1 MTEADSTLADGSNR
15 PVFSVGELSQALKR
29 VVEGEFAWVSVRG
42 EVSGFK
48 RAASGHLYFALKDS
62 DAVLDAVCWRGVAGR
77 LGIAP
82 EDGLEVIATG
92 KISTYPGRS
101 RYQIVVE
108 RLELSGAGALLALLE
123 ARKKALAEEGL
134 FDEARKRELPY
145 LPETVGVVT
154 SPTGA
159 VIRDILH
166 RIEDRFPRRVLVWPV
181 KVQGAGA
188 AEEIAAAIAGFS
200 RLDAGGPILRPDVL
214 IVARG
219 GGSLEDL
226 WAFNEEVVVRAAA
239 ASEIPLISAVG
250 HETDVTLIDLAA
262 DRRAPTPTA
271 AAEVAVPVRA
281 DLLERTQSLEHRL
294 GASLRRQIAERRTRI
309 DGLGRGL
316 PAARD
321 RLTTAGQRLD
331 DWSERL
337 AREAR
342 GRLAAERQAVDRL
355 RPLRPRQL
363 LALKRQQL
371 AHAAG
376 RLVADRPTGRIAQ
389 ARQASEMLAERLARA
404 GRAAV
409 SERAARIETAARLLE
424 GYSYR
429 GVLARGFAVVRD
441 QRERPLTS
449 AATVRSGAALS
460 LEFHDGRAAA
470 RAAGRPKPRKSKS
483 GERRKAARLRC
494 YSPGNAPNLDTP
506 PHAVGFAPSAWGGCV
521 DTYESDVSRRFRTS
535 GRPPY
540 GREGSRSE
548 ERD

>member
-1 MTEADSTLADGSNR
+1 MTEADGTPADGSNR
-15 PVFSVGELSQALKR
+15 PIFTVGELSQALKR

-48 RAASGHLYFALKDS
+48 RAASGHLYFSLKDS

-82 EDGLEVIATG
+82 EDGLEVVATG
-92 KISTYPGRS
+92 KLSTYPGRS

-134 FDEARKRELPY
+134 FDEARKRALPY

-181 KVQGAGA
+181 TVQGAGA
-188 AEEIAAAIAGFS
+188 AEEIAAAIEGFN
-200 RLDAGGPILRPDVL
+200 RLEPGGPIPRPDVL

-239 ASEIPLISAVG
+239 ASEIPLMSAVG
-250 HETDVTLIDLAA
+250 HETDLTLIDLAA
-262 DRRAPTPTA
+262 DCRAPTPTA
-271 AAEVAVPVRA
+271 AAEIAVPVRA
-281 DLLERTQSLEHRL
+281 DLLERTQSLAHRL
-294 GASLRRQIAERRTRI
+294 GVSLRRQIAERRARI
-309 DGLGRGL
+309 DGLARGL

-321 RLTTAGQRLD
+321 RLATAGQRLD

-337 AREAR
+337 ARGAR

-376 RLVADRPTGRIAQ
+376 RLTADRPTGRIAQ
-389 ARQASEMLAERLARA
+389 IRQASETLAERLARA
-404 GRAAV
+404 GKAAV

-424 GYSYR
+424 SYSYR
-429 GVLARGFAVVRD
+429 GVLARGYAVVRD

-449 AATVRSGAALS
+449 AAAVKSGAALS
-460 LEFHDGRAAA
+460 LEFQDGRTPA
-470 RAAGRPKPRKSKS
+470 RAAGKPRPRKPKS
-483 GERRKAARLRC
+483 E
-494 YSPGNAPNLDTP
+494 NDE
-506 PHAVGFAPSAWGGCV
+506 GGQA
-521 DTYESDVSRRFRTS
+521 SLL
-535 GRPPY
+535 
-540 GREGSRSE
+540 
-548 ERD
+548 

>member
-1 MTEADSTLADGSNR
+1 MATAEGSAADGGNR
-15 PVFSVGELSQALKR
+15 PVFTVGELSQALKR

-48 RAASGHLYFALKDS
+48 RAASGHLYFSLKDA
-62 DAVLDAVCWRGVAGR
+62 DAVLDAVCWRGAAGR
-77 LGIAP
+77 LGTLP
-82 EDGLEVIATG
+82 EDGLEVVATG

-123 ARKKALAEEGL
+123 KRKKELAAEGL
-134 FDEARKRELPY
+134 FDEARRQALPY
-145 LPETVGVVT
+145 LPETIGVVT

-181 KVQGAGA
+181 TVQGTGA
-188 AEEIAAAIAGFS
+188 ADEVAAAIAGFN
-200 RLDAGGPILRPDVL
+200 RLEAGGPVPRPNVL

-226 WAFNEEVVVRAAA
+226 WAFNEEAVVRAAA
-239 ASEIPLISAVG
+239 ASAIPLISAVG

-271 AAEVAVPVRA
+271 AAEMAVPVRA
-281 DLLERTQSLEHRL
+281 DLLERTGTLEHRL
-294 GASLRRQIAERRTRI
+294 GASFRRLLAERRARI
-309 DGLGRGL
+309 EGLGRGL

-321 RLTTAGQRLD
+321 RLTAAGQRLD

-337 AREAR
+337 GRGVR
-342 GRLAAERQAVDRL
+342 GRLATQRQAVERL

-371 AHAAG
+371 GH
-376 RLVADRPTGRIAQ
+376 
-389 ARQASEMLAERLARA
+389 ASERLSAERLAERIGDARELTNLLSRRLGHATQATLGARRA
-404 GRAAV
+404 RV
-409 SERAARIETAARLLE
+409 ETAGRLLE

-429 GVLARGFAVVRD
+429 GVLARGYAVVRD
-441 QRERPLTS
+441 EREWPVTR
-449 AATVRSGAALS
+449 AAAVKSGAALS

-470 RAAGRPKPRKSKS
+470 LATGRTK
-483 GERRKAARLRC
+483 RRKRE
-494 YSPGNAPNLDTP
+494 P
-506 PHAVGFAPSAWGGCV
+506 
-521 DTYESDVSRRFRTS
+521 ESDDGGQTS
-535 GRPPY
+535 LL
-540 GREGSRSE
+540 
-548 ERD
+548 

>member
-1 MTEADSTLADGSNR
+1 MTEADGTPADGSNR
-15 PVFSVGELSQALKR
+15 PVFTVGELSQALKR

-62 DAVLDAVCWRGVAGR
+62 DAVLDAVCWRGVSGR

-82 EDGLEVIATG
+82 EDGLEVVATG
-92 KISTYPGRS
+92 KLSTYPGRS

-145 LPETVGVVT
+145 LPERVGVVT

-166 RIEDRFPRRVLVWPV
+166 RIEDRFPRRVLVWSV
-181 KVQGAGA
+181 KVQGTGA
-188 AEEIAAAIAGFS
+188 AEEIAATIEGFN
-200 RLDAGGPILRPDVL
+200 RLDASGGIPRPDVL

-271 AAEVAVPVRA
+271 AAEIAVPVRA
-281 DLLERTQSLEHRL
+281 DLLERTQSLDHRL

-309 DGLGRGL
+309 DGLARGL

-337 AREAR
+337 ARGAR

-376 RLVADRPTGRIAQ
+376 RLAADRPTGRIAQ
-389 ARQASEMLAERLARA
+389 ARQASETLAERLARA

-409 SERAARIETAARLLE
+409 SERTARIETAARLLE
-424 GYSYR
+424 SYSYR
-429 GVLARGFAVVRD
+429 GVLARGYAVVRD

-449 AATVRSGAALS
+449 AAAVKSGAALS
-460 LEFHDGRAAA
+460 LEFQDGRTTA
-470 RAAGRPKPRKSKS
+470 RAASKPKPRKPKS
-483 GERRKAARLRC
+483 E
-494 YSPGNAPNLDTP
+494 NNE
-506 PHAVGFAPSAWGGCV
+506 GGQA
-521 DTYESDVSRRFRTS
+521 SLL
-535 GRPPY
+535 
-540 GREGSRSE
+540 
-548 ERD
+548 

>member
-1 MTEADSTLADGSNR
+1 MTEADGTPGDGSNR
-15 PVFSVGELSQALKR
+15 PIFTVGELSQALKR
-29 VVEGEFAWVSVRG
+29 VVEGEFAWVRVRG

-48 RAASGHLYFALKDS
+48 RAASGHLYFSLKDS

-82 EDGLEVIATG
+82 EDGLEVVATG
-92 KISTYPGRS
+92 KLSTYPGRS

-166 RIEDRFPRRVLVWPV
+166 RIEDRFPRWVLVWPV
-181 KVQGAGA
+181 KVQGTGA
-188 AEEIAAAIAGFS
+188 AEEIAAAIEGFN
-200 RLDAGGPILRPDVL
+200 RLDAGGPIPRPDVL

-271 AAEVAVPVRA
+271 AAEIAVPVRA
-281 DLLERTQSLEHRL
+281 DLLERTHSLDHRL
-294 GASLRRQIAERRTRI
+294 GASLRRQIAERRARI
-309 DGLGRGL
+309 DGLARGL
-316 PAARD
+316 PTARD

-337 AREAR
+337 ARGAR

-376 RLVADRPTGRIAQ
+376 RLAADRPTGRIAQ

-404 GRAAV
+404 GRVAV
-409 SERAARIETAARLLE
+409 SERSARVETAARLLE
-424 GYSYR
+424 SYSYR
-429 GVLARGFAVVRD
+429 GVLARGYAVVRD

-449 AATVRSGAALS
+449 AAAVKSGATLS
-460 LEFHDGRAAA
+460 LEFQDGRTTA
-470 RAAGRPKPRKSKS
+470 RAAGKPQPRKPKS
-483 GERRKAARLRC
+483 E
-494 YSPGNAPNLDTP
+494 NDE
-506 PHAVGFAPSAWGGCV
+506 GGQA
-521 DTYESDVSRRFRTS
+521 SLL
-535 GRPPY
+535 
-540 GREGSRSE
+540 
-548 ERD
+548 

>member
-1 MTEADSTLADGSNR
+1 MTEADTTPADGSNR
-15 PVFSVGELSQALKR
+15 PVFTVGELSQALKR

-48 RAASGHLYFALKDS
+48 RAASGHLYFSLKDS

-82 EDGLEVIATG
+82 EDGLEVVATG
-92 KISTYPGRS
+92 KLSTYPGRS

-134 FDEARKRELPY
+134 FDEARKRALPY
-145 LPETVGVVT
+145 LPERVGVVT

-166 RIEDRFPRRVLVWPV
+166 RLHDRFPRRVLVWPV

-188 AEEIAAAIAGFS
+188 AEEITAAIEGFN
-200 RLDAGGPILRPDVL
+200 RLDPGGPIPRPDLL

-271 AAEVAVPVRA
+271 AAEIAVPVRA
-281 DLLERTQSLEHRL
+281 DLLERTQSLDHRL
-294 GASLRRQIAERRTRI
+294 GASLRRQIAERRTRV

-316 PAARD
+316 PTARD

-337 AREAR
+337 ARGAR
-342 GRLAAERQAVDRL
+342 GRLAAERQAIDRL

-376 RLVADRPTGRIAQ
+376 RLAADRPTGRIAQ
-389 ARQASEMLAERLARA
+389 ARQASETLAERLARA

-409 SERAARIETAARLLE
+409 SERAVRVETAARLLE

-429 GVLARGFAVVRD
+429 GVLARGYAVVRD

-449 AATVRSGAALS
+449 AAAVKSGAALS
-460 LEFHDGRAAA
+460 LEFHDGRTTA
-470 RAAGRPKPRKSKS
+470 RAASKPKPRKPKS
-483 GERRKAARLRC
+483 E
-494 YSPGNAPNLDTP
+494 NNE
-506 PHAVGFAPSAWGGCV
+506 GGQA
-521 DTYESDVSRRFRTS
+521 SLL
-535 GRPPY
+535 
-540 GREGSRSE
+540 
-548 ERD
+548 

>member
-1 MTEADSTLADGSNR
+1 MTEADGTPADGSNR
-15 PVFSVGELSQALKR
+15 PIFTVGELSQALKR

-48 RAASGHLYFALKDS
+48 RAASGHLYFSLKDS

-77 LGIAP
+77 LGTAP
-82 EDGLEVIATG
+82 EDGLEVVATG
-92 KISTYPGRS
+92 KLSTYPGRS

-123 ARKKALAEEGL
+123 ARKKALAAEGL
-134 FDEARKRELPY
+134 FDEARKRDLPY

-188 AEEIAAAIAGFS
+188 AEEIAAAIEGFN
-200 RLDAGGPILRPDVL
+200 RLDAGRPVPRPDVL

-271 AAEVAVPVRA
+271 AAEIAVPVRA
-281 DLLERTQSLEHRL
+281 DLLERTQSLDRRL

-309 DGLGRGL
+309 DGLARGL

-321 RLTTAGQRLD
+321 RLATAGQRLD

-337 AREAR
+337 ARGAR
-342 GRLAAERQAVDRL
+342 GRLAAQRQAVGRL

-371 AHAAG
+371 THAAG
-376 RLVADRPTGRIAQ
+376 RLAADRPTARIVQ
-389 ARQASEMLAERLARA
+389 ARQASEALAERLARA
-404 GRAAV
+404 GRAAL
-409 SERAARIETAARLLE
+409 SERAGRVETASRLLE
-424 GYSYR
+424 SYSYR

-449 AATVRSGAALS
+449 AAGVKSGTALS

-470 RAAGRPKPRKSKS
+470 RAAGKPKPRTAKS
-483 GERRKAARLRC
+483 E
-494 YSPGNAPNLDTP
+494 ND
-506 PHAVGFAPSAWGGCV
+506 GG
-521 DTYESDVSRRFRTS
+521 
-535 GRPPY
+535 GQ
-540 GREGSRSE
+540 GSLL
-548 ERD
+548 

>member
-1 MTEADSTLADGSNR
+1 MTEADGTPAEGSNR
-15 PVFSVGELSQALKR
+15 PIFTVGELSQALKR

-48 RAASGHLYFALKDS
+48 RAASGHLYFSLKDS

-82 EDGLEVIATG
+82 EDGLEVVATG
-92 KISTYPGRS
+92 KLSTYPGRS

-134 FDEARKRELPY
+134 FDEARKRALPY
-145 LPETVGVVT
+145 LPERVGVVT

-166 RIEDRFPRRVLVWPV
+166 RLRDRFPRRVLVWPV

-188 AEEIAAAIAGFS
+188 EEEIAAAIEGFN
-200 RLDAGGPILRPDVL
+200 RLDAGGPIPRPDVL

-271 AAEVAVPVRA
+271 AAEIAVPVRA
-281 DLLERTQSLEHRL
+281 DLLERTQSLDHRL
-294 GASLRRQIAERRTRI
+294 GASLRRQIAERRARI
-309 DGLGRGL
+309 DGLARGL

-331 DWSERL
+331 DRSERL
-337 AREAR
+337 ARGAR
-342 GRLAAERQAVDRL
+342 GRLAAERRAVDRL

-376 RLVADRPTGRIAQ
+376 RLAADRPTGRIAQ

-409 SERAARIETAARLLE
+409 SERTARIETAARLLE
-424 GYSYR
+424 SYSYR
-429 GVLARGFAVVRD
+429 GVLARGYAVVRD

-449 AATVRSGAALS
+449 AAAVQSGAMLS
-460 LEFHDGRAAA
+460 LEFQDGRTAA
-470 RAAGRPKPRKSKS
+470 RAAGKPKPRKPKS
-483 GERRKAARLRC
+483 E
-494 YSPGNAPNLDTP
+494 NDE
-506 PHAVGFAPSAWGGCV
+506 GGQA
-521 DTYESDVSRRFRTS
+521 SLL
-535 GRPPY
+535 
-540 GREGSRSE
+540 
-548 ERD
+548 

>member
-1 MTEADSTLADGSNR
+1 MTEADAALADGSNR
-15 PVFSVGELSQALKR
+15 PILSVGELSQALKR

-48 RAASGHLYFALKDS
+48 RAASGHLYFSLKDA

-77 LGIAP
+77 LGLAP
-82 EDGLEVIATG
+82 EDGLEVVATG

-123 ARKKALAEEGL
+123 ARKKALAAEGL
-134 FDEARKRELPY
+134 FDEARKRDLPY

-188 AEEIAAAIAGFS
+188 AEEIAAAIEGFN
-200 RLDAGGPILRPDVL
+200 RLDAGAAVPRPDVL

-239 ASEIPLISAVG
+239 ASDIPLISAVG

-271 AAEVAVPVRA
+271 AAEMAVPVRA
-281 DLLERTQSLEHRL
+281 DLLERTQTLEHRL
-294 GASLRRQIAERRTRI
+294 GASLRRSIAERRARI
-309 DGLGRGL
+309 DGLARGL

-321 RLTTAGQRLD
+321 RLATAGQRLD

-337 AREAR
+337 ARGAR

-371 AHAAG
+371 VHASQN
-376 RLVADRPTGRIAQ
+376 L
-389 ARQASEMLAERLARA
+389 SAERLAARLGQARRTTDVLSERLGRA
-404 GRAAV
+404 ARAAV
-409 SERAARIETAARLLE
+409 SERAGRVETAARLLE

-429 GVLARGFAVVRD
+429 GVLARGYAVVRD

-449 AATVRSGAALS
+449 VAEVKSGAALS

-470 RAAGRPKPRKSKS
+470 RAAGKPKPRKT
-483 GERRKAARLRC
+483 
-494 YSPGNAPNLDTP
+494 APEPDDNGQSSLL
-506 PHAVGFAPSAWGGCV
+506 
-521 DTYESDVSRRFRTS
+521 
-535 GRPPY
+535 
-540 GREGSRSE
+540 
-548 ERD
+548 

>member
-1 MTEADSTLADGSNR
+1 MTEADATLADGSNR
-15 PVFSVGELSQALKR
+15 PVLTVGELSQALKR

-77 LGIAP
+77 LGITP

-108 RLELSGAGALLALLE
+108 RLEVSGAGALLALLE
-123 ARKKALAEEGL
+123 ARKKALAAEGL

-188 AEEIAAAIAGFS
+188 AEEIAAAIAGFN
-200 RLDAGGPILRPDVL
+200 RLDAGAAVPRPDVL

-239 ASEIPLISAVG
+239 ASEIPLIAAVG

-271 AAEVAVPVRA
+271 AAEIAVPVRA
-281 DLLERTQSLEHRL
+281 DLLERTRTLEHRL
-294 GASLRRQIAERRTRI
+294 GASFRRLLAERRARI
-309 DGLGRGL
+309 DGLARGL

-321 RLTTAGQRLD
+321 RLATASQRLD

-342 GRLAAERQAVDRL
+342 GRLAAERQAVGRL

-371 AHAAG
+371 AHAGG
-376 RLVADRPTGRIAQ
+376 RLAADRPAARIAQ
-389 ARQASEMLAERLARA
+389 ARQASEALAERLARA
-404 GRAAV
+404 GRAAL
-409 SERAARIETAARLLE
+409 SERAGRVETAARLLE
-424 GYSYR
+424 SYSYR

-441 QRERPLTS
+441 RRERPLTS
-449 AATVRSGAALS
+449 VAEVKSGAALS

-470 RAAGRPKPRKSKS
+470 QAAGRPKPRKAKP
-483 GERRKAARLRC
+483 E
-494 YSPGNAPNLDTP
+494 NDE
-506 PHAVGFAPSAWGGCV
+506 GGQA
-521 DTYESDVSRRFRTS
+521 SLL
-535 GRPPY
+535 
-540 GREGSRSE
+540 
-548 ERD
+548 

>member
-1 MTEADSTLADGSNR
+1 MTEADAALADGSNR
-15 PVFSVGELSQALKR
+15 PILSVGELSQALKR

-48 RAASGHLYFALKDS
+48 RAASGHLYFSLKDA

-77 LGIAP
+77 LGLAP
-82 EDGLEVIATG
+82 EDGLEVVATG

-123 ARKKALAEEGL
+123 ARKKALAAEGL
-134 FDEARKRELPY
+134 FDEARKRDLPY

-188 AEEIAAAIAGFS
+188 AEEIAAAIEGFS
-200 RLDAGGPILRPDVL
+200 RLEPGGEAPCPDVL

-226 WAFNEEVVVRAAA
+226 WAFNEEIVVRAAA

-262 DRRAPTPTA
+262 DRRSPTPTA
-271 AAEVAVPVRA
+271 AAEMAVPVRA
-281 DLLERTQSLEHRL
+281 DLLERTQTLEHRL
-294 GASLRRQIAERRTRI
+294 GASLRRSITERRARI
-309 DGLGRGL
+309 DGLARGL

-321 RLTTAGQRLD
+321 RLATAGQRLD

-337 AREAR
+337 ARGAR

-371 AHAAG
+371 VHASQN
-376 RLVADRPTGRIAQ
+376 L
-389 ARQASEMLAERLARA
+389 SAERLAARLGQARRTTDVLSERLGRA
-404 GRAAV
+404 ARAAV
-409 SERAARIETAARLLE
+409 SERAGRVETAARLLE

-449 AATVRSGAALS
+449 VAEVKSGAALS

-470 RAAGRPKPRKSKS
+470 RAAGKPNLRKS
-483 GERRKAARLRC
+483 
-494 YSPGNAPNLDTP
+494 APEPDDN
-506 PHAVGFAPSAWGGCV
+506 GQ
-521 DTYESDVSRRFRTS
+521 
-535 GRPPY
+535 
-540 GREGSRSE
+540 GSLL
-548 ERD
+548 

>member
-1 MTEADSTLADGSNR
+1 MTEADTTLADGDNR
-15 PVFSVGELSQALKR
+15 PIFTVGELSQALKR

-48 RAASGHLYFALKDS
+48 RAASGHLYFSLKDA

-82 EDGLEVIATG
+82 EDGIEVVATG

-123 ARKKALAEEGL
+123 ARKKALAAEGL
-134 FDEARKRELPY
+134 FDEARKRGLPY

-181 KVQGAGA
+181 KVQGTGA
-188 AEEIAAAIAGFS
+188 AEEIAAAIEGFN
-200 RLDAGGPILRPDVL
+200 RLDAGGPVPRPDVL

-239 ASEIPLISAVG
+239 ASEIPLIAAVG

-271 AAEVAVPVRA
+271 AAELAVPVRA
-281 DLLERTQSLEHRL
+281 DLLERTRSLEHRL
-294 GASLRRQIAERRTRI
+294 GASLRRQIAERHTRI

-337 AREAR
+337 ARGAR
-342 GRLAAERQAVDRL
+342 GRLAAQRQAVGRL
-355 RPLRPRQL
+355 RPLKPRQL
-363 LALKRQQL
+363 LTLKRQQL
-371 AHAAG
+371 THAAG
-376 RLVADRPTGRIAQ
+376 RLAAGHPATRIEWERRGVDQLAGRL
-389 ARQASEMLAERLARA
+389 RHA
-404 GRAAV
+404 GRAAL
-409 SERAARIETAARLLE
+409 SEGAARVETAARLLE

-429 GVLARGFAVVRD
+429 GVLARGYAVVRD
-441 QRERPLTS
+441 ERERPLTR
-449 AATVRSGAALS
+449 AAEVKSGAALS

-470 RAAGRPKPRKSKS
+470 RAAGKPKPRKT
-483 GERRKAARLRC
+483 ARDEDDN
-494 YSPGNAPNLDTP
+494 GQ
-506 PHAVGFAPSAWGGCV
+506 
-521 DTYESDVSRRFRTS
+521 
-535 GRPPY
+535 
-540 GREGSRSE
+540 GSLL
-548 ERD
+548 

>member
-1 MTEADSTLADGSNR
+1 MTEADGTPADGSNR
-15 PVFSVGELSQALKR
+15 PIFTVGELSQALKR

-77 LGIAP
+77 LGTAP
-82 EDGLEVIATG
+82 EDGLEVVATG
-92 KISTYPGRS
+92 KLSTYPGRS

-134 FDEARKRELPY
+134 FDEARKRDLPY

-166 RIEDRFPRRVLVWPV
+166 RLRDRFPRRVLVWPV

-188 AEEIAAAIAGFS
+188 AEEIAAAIEGFN
-200 RLDAGGPILRPDVL
+200 RLDAGRPVPRPDVL

-271 AAEVAVPVRA
+271 AAEIAVPVRA
-281 DLLERTQSLEHRL
+281 DLLERTQSLDHRL
-294 GASLRRQIAERRTRI
+294 SASLRRQFAERRARI

-321 RLTTAGQRLD
+321 RLTTASQRLD

-337 AREAR
+337 ARGAR
-342 GRLAAERQAVDRL
+342 GRLAAQRQAVGRL

-363 LALKRQQL
+363 LALKHQQL
-371 AHAAG
+371 THAAG
-376 RLVADRPTGRIAQ
+376 RLAADRPTARIVL
-389 ARQASEMLAERLARA
+389 ARQASEALAERLARA
-404 GRAAV
+404 GRAAL
-409 SERAARIETAARLLE
+409 SERAGRVETASRLLE
-424 GYSYR
+424 SYSYR

-449 AATVRSGAALS
+449 AAGVKSGTALS

-470 RAAGRPKPRKSKS
+470 RAAGKPKPRTAKS
-483 GERRKAARLRC
+483 E
-494 YSPGNAPNLDTP
+494 ND
-506 PHAVGFAPSAWGGCV
+506 GG
-521 DTYESDVSRRFRTS
+521 
-535 GRPPY
+535 GQ
-540 GREGSRSE
+540 GSLL
-548 ERD
+548 

>member
-1 MTEADSTLADGSNR
+1 MPGS
-15 PVFSVGELSQALKR
+15 AC
-29 VVEGEFAWVSVRG
+29 AG

-62 DAVLDAVCWRGVAGR
+62 TRCSICWRGVAGR
-77 LGIAP
+77 LGTAP
-82 EDGLEVIATG
+82 EDGLEVVATG
-92 KISTYPGRS
+92 KLSTYPGRS

-134 FDEARKRELPY
+134 FDEARKRDLPY

-166 RIEDRFPRRVLVWPV
+166 RIEDRFPRKVLVWPV

-188 AEEIAAAIAGFS
+188 AEEIAAAIEGFN
-200 RLDAGGPILRPDVL
+200 RLDAGRPVPRPDVL

-262 DRRAPTPTA
+262 DCRAPTPTA
-271 AAEVAVPVRA
+271 AAEIAVPVRA

-294 GASLRRQIAERRTRI
+294 SASLRRQFAERRARI

-321 RLTTAGQRLD
+321 RLTTASQRLD

-337 AREAR
+337 ARGAR
-342 GRLAAERQAVDRL
+342 GRLAAQRQAVGRL

-371 AHAAG
+371 THAAG
-376 RLVADRPTGRIAQ
+376 RLAADRPTARIVQ
-389 ARQASEMLAERLARA
+389 ARQASEALAERLARA
-404 GRAAV
+404 GRAAL
-409 SERAARIETAARLLE
+409 SERAGRVETASRLLE
-424 GYSYR
+424 SYSYR

-449 AATVRSGAALS
+449 AAGVKSGTALS

-470 RAAGRPKPRKSKS
+470 RAAGKPKPRTAKS
-483 GERRKAARLRC
+483 E
-494 YSPGNAPNLDTP
+494 ND
-506 PHAVGFAPSAWGGCV
+506 GG
-521 DTYESDVSRRFRTS
+521 
-535 GRPPY
+535 GQ
-540 GREGSRSE
+540 GSLL
-548 ERD
+548 

>member
-29 VVEGEFAWVSVRG
+29 VVEGEFAWVCVRG

-62 DAVLDAVCWRGVAGR
+62 DAVLDAVCWRGVAGK

-226 WAFNEEVVVRAAA
+226 WAFNEEVVVRARSRERNPADIRRGTRDRRDPDRPRRGPPGADAHRRRRGGRAGACRPAGAHAVSGTSAGRVAPPANRRAA
-239 ASEIPLISAVG
+239 
-250 HETDVTLIDLAA
+250 HA
-262 DRRAPTPTA
+262 DRRARARSAGGAGPAHDCGPTA
-271 AAEVAVPVRA
+271 RRLVGTARA
-281 DLLERTQSLEHRL
+281 
-294 GASLRRQIAERRTRI
+294 G
-309 DGLGRGL
+309 G
-316 PAARD
+316 
-321 RLTTAGQRLD
+321 
-331 DWSERL
+331 
-337 AREAR
+337 REA
-342 GRLAAERQAVDRL
+342 GSTAERQAVDRL

-449 AATVRSGAALS
+449 AATVKSGAALS

-470 RAAGRPKPRKSKS
+470 RAAGRPRPRRAKSENDGS
-483 GERRKAARLRC
+483 GQASL
-494 YSPGNAPNLDTP
+494 L
-506 PHAVGFAPSAWGGCV
+506 
-521 DTYESDVSRRFRTS
+521 
-535 GRPPY
+535 
-540 GREGSRSE
+540 
-548 ERD
+548 

>member
-1 MTEADSTLADGSNR
+1 MTEADTTLADGDNR
-15 PVFSVGELSQALKR
+15 PIFTVGELSQALKR

-48 RAASGHLYFALKDS
+48 RAASGHLYFSLKDA

-82 EDGLEVIATG
+82 EDGIEVVATG

-123 ARKKALAEEGL
+123 ARKKALAAEGL
-134 FDEARKRELPY
+134 FEEARKRELPY

-181 KVQGAGA
+181 KVQGTGA
-188 AEEIAAAIAGFS
+188 AEEIAAAIEGFN
-200 RLDAGGPILRPDVL
+200 RLDAGGPVPRPDVL

-226 WAFNEEVVVRAAA
+226 WAFNEEVVVRATA
-239 ASEIPLISAVG
+239 ASDIPLISAVG

-271 AAEVAVPVRA
+271 AAELAVPVRA

-337 AREAR
+337 ARGAR
-342 GRLAAERQAVDRL
+342 GRLAAQRQAVGRL
-355 RPLRPRQL
+355 RPLKPRQL
-363 LALKRQQL
+363 LTLKRQQL
-371 AHAAG
+371 THAAG
-376 RLVADRPTGRIAQ
+376 RLAAGHPATRIEWECRGVDQLAGRL
-389 ARQASEMLAERLARA
+389 RHA
-404 GRAAV
+404 GRAAL
-409 SERAARIETAARLLE
+409 SEGAARVETAARLLE

-429 GVLARGFAVVRD
+429 GVLARGYAVVRD
-441 QRERPLTS
+441 ERERPLTR
-449 AATVRSGAALS
+449 AAEVKSGAVLS

-470 RAAGRPKPRKSKS
+470 RAAGKPKPRK
-483 GERRKAARLRC
+483 
-494 YSPGNAPNLDTP
+494 T
-506 PHAVGFAPSAWGGCV
+506 
-521 DTYESDVSRRFRTS
+521 
-535 GRPPY
+535 GRDEDDN
-540 GREGSRSE
+540 GQGSLL
-548 ERD
+548 

>member
-1 MTEADSTLADGSNR
+1 MTEVDAALADGSNR
-15 PVFSVGELSQALKR
+15 PILSVGELSQALKR

-48 RAASGHLYFALKDS
+48 RAASGHLYFSLKDA

-77 LGIAP
+77 LGLAP
-82 EDGLEVIATG
+82 EDGLEVVATG

-123 ARKKALAEEGL
+123 ARKKALAAEGL
-134 FDEARKRELPY
+134 FDEARKRDLPY

-181 KVQGAGA
+181 RVQGAGA

-200 RLDAGGPILRPDVL
+200 RLEPGGEVPCPDVL

-226 WAFNEEVVVRAAA
+226 WAFNEEIVVRAAA
-239 ASEIPLISAVG
+239 ASDIPLISAVG

-271 AAEVAVPVRA
+271 AAEMAVPVRA
-281 DLLERTQSLEHRL
+281 DLLERTQTLEHRL
-294 GASLRRQIAERRTRI
+294 SASLRRSIAERRARI
-309 DGLGRGL
+309 DGLARGL

-321 RLTTAGQRLD
+321 RLATAGQRLD

-337 AREAR
+337 ARGAR

-371 AHAAG
+371 VHASQN
-376 RLVADRPTGRIAQ
+376 L
-389 ARQASEMLAERLARA
+389 SAERLAARLGQARRTTDVLSERLGRA
-404 GRAAV
+404 ARAAV
-409 SERAARIETAARLLE
+409 SERAGRVETAARLLE

-449 AATVRSGAALS
+449 VAEVKSGAALS

-470 RAAGRPKPRKSKS
+470 RAAGKPNLRKS
-483 GERRKAARLRC
+483 
-494 YSPGNAPNLDTP
+494 APEPDDN
-506 PHAVGFAPSAWGGCV
+506 GQ
-521 DTYESDVSRRFRTS
+521 
-535 GRPPY
+535 
-540 GREGSRSE
+540 GSLL
-548 ERD
+548 

>member
-1 MTEADSTLADGSNR
+1 MTEADAALADGSNR
-15 PVFSVGELSQALKR
+15 PILSVGELSQALKR

-48 RAASGHLYFALKDS
+48 RAASGHLYFALKDA

-82 EDGLEVIATG
+82 EDGLEVVATG

-123 ARKKALAEEGL
+123 ARKKALAAEGL
-134 FDEARKRELPY
+134 FDEARKRDLPY

-188 AEEIAAAIAGFS
+188 AEEIAAAIAGFN
-200 RLDAGGPILRPDVL
+200 RLDAGGTIPWPDVL

-226 WAFNEEVVVRAAA
+226 WAFNEEIVVRAAA

-262 DRRAPTPTA
+262 DRRSPTPTA
-271 AAEVAVPVRA
+271 AAELAVPVRS
-281 DLLERTQSLEHRL
+281 DLLERTQTLEHRL
-294 GASLRRQIAERRTRI
+294 GASLRRSIAERRARI
-309 DGLGRGL
+309 DGLARGL

-337 AREAR
+337 ARGAR

-371 AHAAG
+371 VHASQN
-376 RLVADRPTGRIAQ
+376 L
-389 ARQASEMLAERLARA
+389 SAERLAARLGQARRTTDVLSERLGRA
-404 GRAAV
+404 ARAAV
-409 SERAARIETAARLLE
+409 SERAGRVETAARLLE

-449 AATVRSGAALS
+449 VAEVKSGAALS

-470 RAAGRPKPRKSKS
+470 RAAGKPNLRKS
-483 GERRKAARLRC
+483 
-494 YSPGNAPNLDTP
+494 APEPDDN
-506 PHAVGFAPSAWGGCV
+506 GQ
-521 DTYESDVSRRFRTS
+521 
-535 GRPPY
+535 
-540 GREGSRSE
+540 GSLL
-548 ERD
+548 

>member
-1 MTEADSTLADGSNR
+1 MTEVDAALADGSNR
-15 PVFSVGELSQALKR
+15 PILSVGELSQALKR

-48 RAASGHLYFALKDS
+48 RAASGHLYFALKDA

-82 EDGLEVIATG
+82 EDGLEVVATG

-123 ARKKALAEEGL
+123 ARKKALAAEGL
-134 FDEARKRELPY
+134 FDEARKRDLPY

-188 AEEIAAAIAGFS
+188 AEEIAAAIEGFN
-200 RLDAGGPILRPDVL
+200 RLDAGAAVPRPDVL

-239 ASEIPLISAVG
+239 ASDIPLISAVG

-271 AAEVAVPVRA
+271 AAEMAVPVRA
-281 DLLERTQSLEHRL
+281 DLLERTQTLEHRL
-294 GASLRRQIAERRTRI
+294 GASLRRSIAERRARI
-309 DGLGRGL
+309 DGLARGL

-321 RLTTAGQRLD
+321 RLATAGQRLD

-337 AREAR
+337 ARGAR

-371 AHAAG
+371 VHASQN
-376 RLVADRPTGRIAQ
+376 L
-389 ARQASEMLAERLARA
+389 SAERLAARLGQARRTTDVLSERLGRA
-404 GRAAV
+404 ARAAV
-409 SERAARIETAARLLE
+409 SGRAGRVETAARLLE

-429 GVLARGFAVVRD
+429 GVLARGYAVVRD
-441 QRERPLTS
+441 ERERPLTR
-449 AATVRSGAALS
+449 AAEVKSGAALS

-470 RAAGRPKPRKSKS
+470 RAAGKPKPRK
-483 GERRKAARLRC
+483 
-494 YSPGNAPNLDTP
+494 PAPEPDDN
-506 PHAVGFAPSAWGGCV
+506 GQ
-521 DTYESDVSRRFRTS
+521 
-535 GRPPY
+535 
-540 GREGSRSE
+540 GSLL
-548 ERD
+548 

>member
-1 MTEADSTLADGSNR
+1 MTEADGTPAEGGNR

-48 RAASGHLYFALKDS
+48 RAASGHLYFSLKDA

-82 EDGLEVIATG
+82 EDGLEVVATG

-123 ARKKALAEEGL
+123 ARKRALAAEGL
-134 FDEARKRELPY
+134 FDETRKRALPY

-166 RIEDRFPRRVLVWPV
+166 RLRDRFPRRVLVWPV

-188 AEEIAAAIAGFS
+188 AEEIAAAIEGFN
-200 RLDAGGPILRPDVL
+200 RLEASGAIPRPDVL

-271 AAEVAVPVRA
+271 AAEMTVPVRV
-281 DLLERTQSLEHRL
+281 DLLERTQTLEHRL
-294 GASLRRQIAERRTRI
+294 RASFRRLIAERRARI
-309 DGLGRGL
+309 DGFGRGL

-321 RLTTAGQRLD
+321 RLTTAVQRLD

-337 AREAR
+337 ARGAR

-371 AHAAG
+371 THAAN
-376 RLVADRPTGRIAQ
+376 RLAADRPTGRIAQ
-389 ARQASEMLAERLARA
+389 ARQASETLAERLARA

-409 SERAARIETAARLLE
+409 SERAGRVETAARLLE
-424 GYSYR
+424 SYSYR
-429 GVLARGFAVVRD
+429 GVLARGYAVVRD
-441 QRERPLTS
+441 RRERPLTS
-449 AATVRSGAALS
+449 AAAVKSGAALS

-470 RAAGRPKPRKSKS
+470 RAAGRPKPRRTKP
-483 GERRKAARLRC
+483 E
-494 YSPGNAPNLDTP
+494 NDD
-506 PHAVGFAPSAWGGCV
+506 GGQA
-521 DTYESDVSRRFRTS
+521 SLL
-535 GRPPY
+535 
-540 GREGSRSE
+540 
-548 ERD
+548 

>member
-1 MTEADSTLADGSNR
+1 MTEADGTPADGSNR
-15 PVFSVGELSQALKR
+15 PIFTVGELSQALKR

-48 RAASGHLYFALKDS
+48 RAASGHLYFSLKDS

-82 EDGLEVIATG
+82 EDGLEVVATG
-92 KISTYPGRS
+92 KLSTYPGRS

-134 FDEARKRELPY
+134 FDDARKRALPY
-145 LPETVGVVT
+145 LPERVGVVT

-166 RIEDRFPRRVLVWPV
+166 RLGDRFPRRVLVWPV

-188 AEEIAAAIAGFS
+188 AEEIAVAIEGFN
-200 RLDAGGPILRPDVL
+200 RLDAGGPIPRPDVL

-239 ASEIPLISAVG
+239 ASGIPLISAVG

-271 AAEVAVPVRA
+271 AAEIAVPVRA
-281 DLLERTQSLEHRL
+281 DLLERTQSLDHRL
-294 GASLRRQIAERRTRI
+294 SASLRRQIAERRTRI

-337 AREAR
+337 ARGAR
-342 GRLAAERQAVDRL
+342 GRLAAERRALDRL
-355 RPLRPRQL
+355 RPPRPRQL
-363 LALKRQQL
+363 LTLKRQQL

-376 RLVADRPTGRIAQ
+376 RLAADRPTGRIAQ
-389 ARQASEMLAERLARA
+389 ARQASSTLAERLARA
-404 GRAAV
+404 GRATV
-409 SERAARIETAARLLE
+409 SERSARVETAARLLE

-429 GVLARGFAVVRD
+429 GVLARGYAVVRD
-441 QRERPLTS
+441 QRDHPLTS
-449 AATVRSGAALS
+449 AAAVKSGAALS
-460 LEFHDGRAAA
+460 LEFQDGRTAA
-470 RAAGRPKPRKSKS
+470 RAAGRPKPRKPKS
-483 GERRKAARLRC
+483 GNDE
-494 YSPGNAPNLDTP
+494 
-506 PHAVGFAPSAWGGCV
+506 GGQA
-521 DTYESDVSRRFRTS
+521 SLL
-535 GRPPY
+535 
-540 GREGSRSE
+540 
-548 ERD
+548 

>member
-1 MTEADSTLADGSNR
+1 MTEADTTLADGDNR
-15 PVFSVGELSQALKR
+15 PIFTVGELSQALKR

-48 RAASGHLYFALKDS
+48 RAASGHLYFALKDAE
-62 DAVLDAVCWRGVAGR
+62 AVLDAVCWRGVAGR

-82 EDGLEVIATG
+82 EDGLEVVATG

-123 ARKKALAEEGL
+123 ARKKALADEGL

-166 RIEDRFPRRVLVWPV
+166 RVRDRFPRRVLVWPV
-181 KVQGAGA
+181 TVQGAGA
-188 AEEIAAAIAGFS
+188 AEEIAAAIEGFNC
-200 RLDAGGPILRPDVL
+200 LDAGGPVPRPDVL

-239 ASEIPLISAVG
+239 ASAIPLISAVG

-271 AAEVAVPVRA
+271 AAEMAVPVRA
-281 DLLERTQSLEHRL
+281 DLLERIQSLEHRL
-294 GASLRRQIAERRTRI
+294 GASLRRQIAERRARI

-321 RLTTAGQRLD
+321 RLTTASQRLD

-337 AREAR
+337 SRGVK
-342 GRLAAERQAVDRL
+342 GRLGTERQTVDRL

-371 AHAAG
+371 AHASQNLSAE
-376 RLVADRPTGRIAQ
+376 RVSARIGQ
-389 ARQASEMLAERLARA
+389 ARRSADLLAERLSRA
-404 GRAAV
+404 GQAALR
-409 SERAARIETAARLLE
+409 ERVARIETAARLLE

-429 GVLARGFAVVRD
+429 GVLARGYAVVRD
-441 QRERPLTS
+441 ERERPVTR
-449 AATVRSGAALS
+449 AAQVKSGTALS
-460 LEFHDGRAAA
+460 LEFHDGRTAA
-470 RAAGRPKPRKSKS
+470 RAAGKPKPRKS
-483 GERRKAARLRC
+483 
-494 YSPGNAPNLDTP
+494 TP
-506 PHAVGFAPSAWGGCV
+506 DEDDNGQ
-521 DTYESDVSRRFRTS
+521 
-535 GRPPY
+535 
-540 GREGSRSE
+540 GSLL
-548 ERD
+548 

>member
-1 MTEADSTLADGSNR
+1 MTEADAALADGSNR
-15 PVFSVGELSQALKR
+15 PILSVDELSQALKR

-48 RAASGHLYFALKDS
+48 RAASGHLYFSLKDA

-77 LGIAP
+77 LGLAP
-82 EDGLEVIATG
+82 EDGLEVVATG

-123 ARKKALAEEGL
+123 ARKKALAAEGL
-134 FDEARKRELPY
+134 FDEARKRDLPY

-188 AEEIAAAIAGFS
+188 AEEIADAIEGFS
-200 RLDAGGPILRPDVL
+200 RLEPGGEVPCPDVL

-226 WAFNEEVVVRAAA
+226 WAFNEEIVVRAAA

-262 DRRAPTPTA
+262 DRRSPTPTA
-271 AAEVAVPVRA
+271 AAEMAVPVRA
-281 DLLERTQSLEHRL
+281 DLLERTQTLEHRL
-294 GASLRRQIAERRTRI
+294 SASFRRLIAERRARI
-309 DGLGRGL
+309 DGLARGL

-337 AREAR
+337 ARGAR

-371 AHAAG
+371 VHASQN
-376 RLVADRPTGRIAQ
+376 L
-389 ARQASEMLAERLARA
+389 SAERLAARLGQARRTTDVLSERLGRA
-404 GRAAV
+404 ARAAV
-409 SERAARIETAARLLE
+409 SERAGRVETAARLLE

-441 QRERPLTS
+441 RRERPLTS
-449 AATVRSGAALS
+449 VAEVKSGAALS

-470 RAAGRPKPRKSKS
+470 RAAGKPNLRKS
-483 GERRKAARLRC
+483 
-494 YSPGNAPNLDTP
+494 APEPDDN
-506 PHAVGFAPSAWGGCV
+506 GQ
-521 DTYESDVSRRFRTS
+521 
-535 GRPPY
+535 
-540 GREGSRSE
+540 GSLL
-548 ERD
+548 

>member
-1 MTEADSTLADGSNR
+1 MTEAGATLADGGNR
-15 PVFSVGELSQALKR
+15 PVFTVGELSQALKR

-48 RAASGHLYFALKDS
+48 RAASGHLYFSLKDT

-82 EDGLEVIATG
+82 EDGVEVVATG

-123 ARKKALAEEGL
+123 ARKKALAAEGL
-134 FDEARKRELPY
+134 FDEARKRQLPY

-181 KVQGAGA
+181 TVQGAGA
-188 AEEIAAAIAGFS
+188 AEEIAAAIEGFN
-200 RLDAGGPILRPDVL
+200 RLGTSGPISRPDVL

-250 HETDVTLIDLAA
+250 HETDVTLIDLVA

-271 AAEVAVPVRA
+271 AAEMAVPVRA
-281 DLLERTQSLEHRL
+281 DLLERTQSLDYRL
-294 GASLRRQIAERRTRI
+294 GASLRRQIAERRARV

-337 AREAR
+337 ARGAR
-342 GRLAAERQAVDRL
+342 GRLAAERHAVNRL

-376 RLVADRPTGRIAQ
+376 RLAADRPTGRIAQ
-389 ARQASEMLAERLARA
+389 ARQASKTLAERLARA

-409 SERAARIETAARLLE
+409 SDRAARIETAARLLE

-449 AATVRSGAALS
+449 AAAVKSGAALS
-460 LEFHDGRAAA
+460 LEFHDGRTAA
-470 RAAGRPKPRKSKS
+470 RAAGKPQPRQTKPENDE
-483 GERRKAARLRC
+483 G
-494 YSPGNAPNLDTP
+494 GQ
-506 PHAVGFAPSAWGGCV
+506 PSLL
-521 DTYESDVSRRFRTS
+521 
-535 GRPPY
+535 
-540 GREGSRSE
+540 
-548 ERD
+548 

>member
-1 MTEADSTLADGSNR
+1 MTEADGTLTDGDNR
-15 PVFSVGELSQALKR
+15 PIFTVGELSQALKR

-48 RAASGHLYFALKDS
+48 RAASGHLYFALKDA

-82 EDGLEVIATG
+82 EDGLEVVATG

-123 ARKKALAEEGL
+123 ARKKALAAEGL
-134 FDEARKRELPY
+134 FDEARKRDLPY

-166 RIEDRFPRRVLVWPV
+166 RIEDRFPRQVLVWPV

-188 AEEIAAAIAGFS
+188 AEEIAAAIEGFN
-200 RLDAGGPILRPDVL
+200 RVDAGAGAAVTRPDVL

-226 WAFNEEVVVRAAA
+226 WAFNEEIVVRAAA
-239 ASEIPLISAVG
+239 ASEIPLIAAVG
-250 HETDVTLIDLAA
+250 HETDATLIDLAA

-271 AAEVAVPVRA
+271 AAEMAVPVRA

-294 GASLRRQIAERRTRI
+294 GASLRRQIAERRARI
-309 DGLGRGL
+309 DGLARGL

-321 RLTTAGQRLD
+321 RLATASQRLD

-337 AREAR
+337 ARGAR
-342 GRLAAERQAVDRL
+342 GRLAAERQALDRL
-355 RPLRPRQL
+355 RPLKPRQL
-363 LALKRQQL
+363 LTLKRQQL

-376 RLVADRPTGRIAQ
+376 RLAAGHPAARIEWERRGTDQLAGRL
-389 ARQASEMLAERLARA
+389 RHA
-404 GRAAV
+404 GRAAL
-409 SERAARIETAARLLE
+409 SERAGRVETAARLLE
-424 GYSYR
+424 SYSYR
-429 GVLARGFAVVRD
+429 GVLARGYAVVRD
-441 QRERPLTS
+441 ERERPLTS
-449 AATVRSGAALS
+449 AAEVKSGAALS
-460 LEFHDGRAAA
+460 LEFQDGRAAA
-470 RAAGRPKPRKSKS
+470 RAAGKPKPRKTTRD
-483 GERRKAARLRC
+483 EDD
-494 YSPGNAPNLDTP
+494 N
-506 PHAVGFAPSAWGGCV
+506 
-521 DTYESDVSRRFRTS
+521 EQ
-535 GRPPY
+535 
-540 GREGSRSE
+540 GSLL
-548 ERD
+548 

>member
-1 MTEADSTLADGSNR
+1 MTEADGTPADGSNR
-15 PVFSVGELSQALKR
+15 PIFTVGELSQALKR

-48 RAASGHLYFALKDS
+48 RAASGHLYFSLKDS

-82 EDGLEVIATG
+82 EDGLEVVATG
-92 KISTYPGRS
+92 KLSTYPGRS

-145 LPETVGVVT
+145 LPERVGVVT

-166 RIEDRFPRRVLVWPV
+166 RLRDRFPRRVLVWPV
-181 KVQGAGA
+181 KVQGTGA
-188 AEEIAAAIAGFS
+188 AEEIAAAIEGYN
-200 RLDAGGPILRPDVL
+200 RLDPGGSIPRPDVL

-271 AAEVAVPVRA
+271 AAEIAVPVRA
-281 DLLERTQSLEHRL
+281 DLLERTHSLDHRL

-337 AREAR
+337 ARGAR

-363 LALKRQQL
+363 LALKHQQL

-376 RLVADRPTGRIAQ
+376 RLAADRPTGRIAQ
-389 ARQASEMLAERLARA
+389 ARQASETLAERLARA

-424 GYSYR
+424 SYSYR
-429 GVLARGFAVVRD
+429 GVLARGYAVVRD
-441 QRERPLTS
+441 QRDHPLTS
-449 AATVRSGAALS
+449 AAAVKSGATLS
-460 LEFHDGRAAA
+460 LEFQDGRTAA
-470 RAAGRPKPRKSKS
+470 RAAGKPKPRKPKS
-483 GERRKAARLRC
+483 E
-494 YSPGNAPNLDTP
+494 NDE
-506 PHAVGFAPSAWGGCV
+506 GGQA
-521 DTYESDVSRRFRTS
+521 SLL
-535 GRPPY
+535 
-540 GREGSRSE
+540 
-548 ERD
+548 

>member
-1 MTEADSTLADGSNR
+1 MTEADGTPADGSNR
-15 PVFSVGELSQALKR
+15 PIFTVGELSQALKR

-48 RAASGHLYFALKDS
+48 RAASGHLYFSLKDS

-82 EDGLEVIATG
+82 EDGLEVVATG
-92 KISTYPGRS
+92 KLSTYPGRS

-134 FDEARKRELPY
+134 FDDARKRALPY
-145 LPETVGVVT
+145 LPERVGVVT

-166 RIEDRFPRRVLVWPV
+166 RLGDRFPRRVLVWPV

-188 AEEIAAAIAGFS
+188 AEEIAVAIEGFN
-200 RLDAGGPILRPDVL
+200 RLDAGGPIPRPDVL

-239 ASEIPLISAVG
+239 ASGIPLISAVG

-271 AAEVAVPVRA
+271 AAEIAVPVRA
-281 DLLERTQSLEHRL
+281 DLLERTQSLDHRL
-294 GASLRRQIAERRTRI
+294 SASLRRQIAERRTRI

-337 AREAR
+337 ARGAR
-342 GRLAAERQAVDRL
+342 GRLAAERRAIDRL

-363 LALKRQQL
+363 LTLKRQQL

-376 RLVADRPTGRIAQ
+376 RLAADRPTGRIAQ
-389 ARQASEMLAERLARA
+389 ARQASSTLAERLARA
-404 GRAAV
+404 GRATV
-409 SERAARIETAARLLE
+409 SERSARVETAARLLE

-429 GVLARGFAVVRD
+429 GVLARGYAVVRD
-441 QRERPLTS
+441 QRDHPLTS
-449 AATVRSGAALS
+449 AAAVKSGAALS
-460 LEFHDGRAAA
+460 LEFQDGRTAA
-470 RAAGRPKPRKSKS
+470 RAAGRPKPRKPKS
-483 GERRKAARLRC
+483 GNDE
-494 YSPGNAPNLDTP
+494 
-506 PHAVGFAPSAWGGCV
+506 GGQA
-521 DTYESDVSRRFRTS
+521 SLL
-535 GRPPY
+535 
-540 GREGSRSE
+540 
-548 ERD
+548 